1 MPRADPA
8 AKRLCISGTKVLL
21 PRFTPPKLTI
31 AVGPAKLV
39 ETLGFCWGFETGH
52 THGKSAAVVRRELF
66 LRLDGPSARGHDF
79 GVRLPAYRKEVL
91 RYLREQ
97 GATEEQS
104 TMMLRHFGSE
114 SAVPHR
120 QPPFCLP
127 RHTRRRLWSCHSPSI
142 NGSSSSRSATSSG
155 CKFSFGSTDRVNWS
169 FGPNS
174 SGAWMI

>member
-1 MPRADPA
+1 MDRQLEDM
-8 AKRLCISGTKVLL
+8 I
-21 PRFTPPKLTI
+21 
-31 AVGPAKLV
+31 
-39 ETLGFCWGFETGH
+39 
-52 THGKSAAVVRRELF
+52 
-66 LRLDGPSARGHDF
+66 F
-79 GVRLPAYRKEVL
+79 GVRLRTYRKEVL
-91 RYLREQ
+91 RCLREQ
-97 GATEEQS
+97 GGTEEES

-155 CKFSFGSTDRVNWS
+155 CKFSFGSTDRVNRS
-169 FGPNS
+169 FGTNS